1 MGALGAHV
9 FLNIWQF
16 KEEYLID
23 MKCHMRDK
31 IQAIHAI
38 IWNAYK

>member
-1 MGALGAHV
+1 MGVSGAHV
-9 FLNIWQF
+9 LFNIWQL
-16 KEEYLID
+16 KQEYLID

-38 IWNAYK
+38 I